1 LDSFQK
7 MKPYQGGKIANIVKP
22 STSLVKLYTNTSTHI
37 DLPTSLATSNGQI
50 QFKYEKHDIQAA
62 FSGGAVDLRN
72 TLAVGT
78 KIRVANFWKGDHL
91 SISVV
96 KHNVNPDMTQDVDF
110 KVRLDRGGD
119 AMVFAHVASNYF
131 TLKGSTFCGRSAS
144 HVVFDKVVRPL
155 LEKKMADDV
164 KRKEVQEEE
173 EQANAIIDLTDMDN
187 DLVSMD
193 NAEVEDLLDRMYKRG
208 GHIQRKQEKRLRE
221 EEEEDCLERHHS
233 NPAVPSLAAR
243 LHEIFPQVP
252 LQQVQQRCHD
262 LLDGREDFGAVEHV
276 FERLT
281 VKFLHKTESF
291 GKKRRKETGTMPT
304 SSDSAVSNLVD
315 QIVKMEDQQATVKV
329 EVKTEEGVEDAMQE
343 VSNDPP
349 PVGAFKS
356 QVKEENEYKEA
367 FGGIFLQAQ
376 GGTVERQV
384 KEEMIAEQAS
394 EDDGED
400 KLLSDA
406 HEAIKRYSFGS
417 NTWGECRALLERRA
431 APKGAPIRKGI
442 WKPSQQLAE
451 LLGIS
456 TEMKV
461 SKASVLRM
469 LWVRLEK
476 HKLLDLD
483 DNRFFTPDEAMSGIF
498 GALRMRATHMEKCVR
513 DHLVQDKD

>member
-1 LDSFQK
+1 
-7 MKPYQGGKIANIVKP
+7 M
-22 STSLVKLYTNTSTHI
+22 
-37 DLPTSLATSNGQI
+37 
-50 QFKYEKHDIQAA
+50 
-62 FSGGAVDLRN
+62 
-72 TLAVGT
+72 
-78 KIRVANFWKGDHL
+78 
-91 SISVV
+91 
-96 KHNVNPDMTQDVDF
+96 
-110 KVRLDRGGD
+110 
-119 AMVFAHVASNYF
+119 
-131 TLKGSTFCGRSAS
+131 
-144 HVVFDKVVRPL
+144 
-155 LEKKMADDV
+155 
-164 KRKEVQEEE
+164 
-173 EQANAIIDLTDMDN
+173 
-187 DLVSMD
+187 
-193 NAEVEDLLDRMYKRG
+193 
-208 GHIQRKQEKRLRE
+208 
-221 EEEEDCLERHHS
+221 
-233 NPAVPSLAAR
+233 
-243 LHEIFPQVP
+243 P

-281 VKFLHKTESF
+281 VKFLHNTESF

-384 KEEMIAEQAS
+384 KKEMIAEQAS

-417 NTWGECRALLERRA
+417 NTWGECRYIVSFKLNPLFSSSRALLERRA

-498 GALRMRATHMEKCVR
+498 GAMRMRATHMEKCVR

>member
-1 LDSFQK
+1 
-7 MKPYQGGKIANIVKP
+7 M
-22 STSLVKLYTNTSTHI
+22 
-37 DLPTSLATSNGQI
+37 
-50 QFKYEKHDIQAA
+50 
-62 FSGGAVDLRN
+62 
-72 TLAVGT
+72 
-78 KIRVANFWKGDHL
+78 
-91 SISVV
+91 
-96 KHNVNPDMTQDVDF
+96 
-110 KVRLDRGGD
+110 
-119 AMVFAHVASNYF
+119 
-131 TLKGSTFCGRSAS
+131 
-144 HVVFDKVVRPL
+144 PL
-155 LEKKMADDV
+155 L
-164 KRKEVQEEE
+164 
-173 EQANAIIDLTDMDN
+173 
-187 DLVSMD
+187 
-193 NAEVEDLLDRMYKRG
+193 
-208 GHIQRKQEKRLRE
+208 
-221 EEEEDCLERHHS
+221 
-233 NPAVPSLAAR
+233 
-243 LHEIFPQVP
+243 
-252 LQQVQQRCHD
+252 QVQQRCHD
-262 LLDGREDFGAVEHV
+262 LLEGREDFGSVEHV

-281 VKFLHKTESF
+281 EKFLHYTESF
-291 GKKRRKETGTMPT
+291 GKKRRKETGTLPT
-304 SSDSAVSNLVD
+304 SSDSAVPNLVD

-356 QVKEENEYKEA
+356 QVKEENEYEEA

-376 GGTVERQV
+376 EETVERQV

-394 EDDGED
+394 EEDDGED
-400 KLLSDA
+400 KVLSDA
-406 HEAIKRYSFGS
+406 HEAIKKYSIGS
-417 NTWGECRALLERRA
+417 NTWGECRYIVSFKLNPLFSSSRALLERRA

-498 GALRMRATHMEKCVR
+498 GAMRMRATHMEKCVR